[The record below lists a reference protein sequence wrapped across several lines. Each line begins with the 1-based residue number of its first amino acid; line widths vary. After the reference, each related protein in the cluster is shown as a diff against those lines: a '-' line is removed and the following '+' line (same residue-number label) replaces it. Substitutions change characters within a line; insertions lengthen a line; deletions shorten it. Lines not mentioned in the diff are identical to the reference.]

1 MKKLSRS
8 RSISLVL
15 AMKLIAELF
24 KSAVL
29 LTAVSSS
36 ATSCRLCDRM
46 TAAQCASQPLTTCSE
61 KHSLTEDDRVCMLT
75 YEQRMTRNGPTTL
88 YTSRCVHENVCE
100 SSIRLGFYTQICV
113 FLRDKCKTLKTKLY
127 IKPTVAQSLS
137 ILTTGQ

>member
-1 MKKLSRS
+1 MRPL
-8 RSISLVL
+8 
-15 AMKLIAELF
+15 

-29 LTAVSSS
+29 LAVVSSN

-75 YEQRMTRNGPTTL
+75 YEQRMAPNGPTTL

-100 SSIRLGFYTQICV
+100 SSIRLGFYTLFCT
-113 FLRDKCKTLKTKLY
+113 FLKEKCKTLKTKLY
-127 IKPTVAQSLS
+127 FKPTMAQSLS